1 MEKYLACDYEARRV
15 MEMMYGEKVLKKLV
29 ELWEREKE
37 NEIASD
43 KFIRENTVSS
53 PTHKSILTTDRLSSM

>member
-1 MEKYLACDYEARRV
+1 MEKYLSCDYQARRV

-37 NEIASD
+37 NEIASH
-43 KFIRENTVSS
+43 KFIRENTVHSQYL
-53 PTHKSILTTDRLSSM
+53 KLY